1 MGRVF
6 FHLLVILLAF
16 SQLTIFS
23 NATPS
28 TRPGKLLQETGD
40 LPALGDTSKI
50 NMEEAISELIGGRMD
65 LEVSNDYPGPGPN
78 PRHTPKPPGRS

>member
-6 FHLLVILLAF
+6 LRLLVILLAF
-16 SQLTIFS
+16 SHLIIFS

-28 TRPGKLLQETGD
+28 TGARKLLQETGD

-65 LEVSNDYPGPGPN
+65 LEITNDYPGGAN
-78 PRHTPKPPGRS
+78 NRHTPKPPGR